1 MIESTKCPIC
11 DKIGISDF
19 LSEDVV
25 CSCCG
30 SDLSVYRKVIWLFSF
45 IQNQKN
51 LEKQYTNRIENLERV
66 NLTLSDSI
74 QALNQELITTSTKIH
89 NKDGVMIYVV
99 KRGDGFCKISQRLY
113 GTESRYQ
120 EIINMNNLKEQTNL
134 HPGDTLIVNAH

>member
-1 MIESTKCPIC
+1 M
-11 DKIGISDF
+11 
-19 LSEDVV
+19 
-25 CSCCG
+25 
-30 SDLSVYRKVIWLFSF
+30 
-45 IQNQKN
+45 
-51 LEKQYTNRIENLERV
+51 EKQYTNRIEYLERV